1 VVSEPGTGPLAG
13 HATVGVDSNV
23 FVYLFES
30 SGPIGQAAAAAVDAL
45 TGRRVIFATVG
56 LLEVL
61 GGPARAGDAALME
74 RYVDEIRSLDGMKIV
89 DLDADIAFSAALHRG
104 RAAMSLGDAIH
115 VATARASGATA
126 FITNDRGLRPITGL
140 EIIPLSA
147 FGP

>member
-1 VVSEPGTGPLAG
+1 MAGEPGTGPLGA
-13 HATVGVDSNV
+13 HMTVGVDSNV

-30 SGPIGQAAAAAVDAL
+30 SGPSGRAAAAALDAL
-45 TGRRVIFATVG
+45 VGRRIIFATVG

-89 DLDADIAFSAALHRG
+89 DLDADIAFTAAVHRG

-126 FITNDRGLRPITGL
+126 FITNDRALRPIPGL
-140 EIIPLSA
+140 EIVPLAA
-147 FGP
+147 FGA